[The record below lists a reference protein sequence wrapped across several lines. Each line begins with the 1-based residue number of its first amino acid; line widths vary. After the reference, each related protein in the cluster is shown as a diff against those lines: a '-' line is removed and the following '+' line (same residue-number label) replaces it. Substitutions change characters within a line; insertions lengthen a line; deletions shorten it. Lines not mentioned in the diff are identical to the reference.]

1 VNPRRG
7 PKLIKANSRLVGVE
21 TTKPFS
27 LLADSEPDVADKGK
41 QSSEVETTNPVPAVE
56 NAEARKLMTQG
67 TQSSWSKPLSG
78 LVLNSDRRKSPLLL
92 LR

>member
-1 VNPRRG
+1 M
-7 PKLIKANSRLVGVE
+7 E

-67 TQSSWSKPLSG
+67 TQSSLSKPLSG
-78 LVLNSDRRKSPLLL
+78 LVLNSEEIPPSSSSVTAISNSKVVSKKKK
-92 LR
+92 

>member
-1 VNPRRG
+1 
-7 PKLIKANSRLVGVE
+7 VE

-67 TQSSWSKPLSG
+67 TQSSLSKPLSG
-78 LVLNSDRRKSPLLL
+78 LVLNSEEIPPSSSSVTAISNSKVVSKK
-92 LR
+92 

>member
-1 VNPRRG
+1 
-7 PKLIKANSRLVGVE
+7 VE

-67 TQSSWSKPLSG
+67 TQSSLSKPLSG
-78 LVLNSDRRKSPLLL
+78 LVLNSEEIPPSSSSVTAISNSKVVSKKKK
-92 LR
+92 